1 MKPLVLANEWTL
13 SSVEEANHRIDASGG
28 APLQVNKDWLA
39 RRKGALHDAARLQL
53 LATWARKAKEPNL
66 RFHAANEVKT
76 VLNELCEYAPGI
88 VALRLCESAIV
99 GEHIEL
105 RRDALKPAIAKMQAS
120 DNLQWPE
127 IVRGRT
133 IDFTCVSGSKIQYL
147 RPLFA
152 SRSRSAVKSA
162 EPMYQML
169 KALSNYI
176 TQADAELIP
185 DTFLRSCGVFSSE
198 LMQNTQEHATRDHVG
213 NPYIEHAE
221 GLIVS
226 WKEMDEQF
234 AIDFQGHALLQQFWE
249 REQSPVKDG
258 AANALRC
265 LQLSFF
271 DTGPG
276 FASRFTGLPTS
287 ELSDAEER
295 NALLKS
301 LQKNV
306 TTKRQ
311 TGAGNGLPDVIGALR
326 KIGGLI
332 AIRSG
337 RLFVF
342 NSFEPNDRRDL
353 FNFVDWTSTKLAPV
367 EGVVVSLLVPLRRK

>member
-1 MKPLVLANEWTL
+1 MNPLVLADEWTL
-13 SSVEEANHRIDASGG
+13 LSIEEANHRIDASNG

-53 LATWARKAKEPNL
+53 LSTWARKTKEPNL

-76 VLNELCEYAPGI
+76 VLEELCEYAPGI

-105 RRDALKPAIAKMQAS
+105 RRDALKPAITKMQAT
-120 DNLQWPE
+120 DNLQWSK

-152 SRSRSAVKSA
+152 SRSSSAVKGA

-169 KALSNYI
+169 KSLSNYI
-176 TQADAELIP
+176 AKSDAELIP
-185 DTFLRSCGVFSSE
+185 DTFLRACGVFSSE
-198 LMQNTQEHATRDHVG
+198 LIKNTQEHATRNHAG
-213 NPYIEHAE
+213 IPYIEHAE
-221 GLIVS
+221 GLLAS
-226 WKEMDEQF
+226 WTEMDEQF
-234 AIDFQGHALLQQFWE
+234 AIDFQGHELLQQFWE
-249 REQSPVKDG
+249 REQSPVREG

-276 FASRFTGLPTS
+276 FASRFSGLPTTD
-287 ELSDAEER
+287 LNDAEER

-301 LQKNV
+301 IQKNV

-337 RLFVF
+337 RLFMF
-342 NSFEPNDRRDL
+342 NSFEPNDKRDL
-353 FNFVDWTSTKLAPV
+353 FDFVDWTPTKLAPV
-367 EGVVVSLLVPLRRK
+367 EGVVVSVLVPLRRK